1 MFLYKRERS
10 KGDPRK
16 PRTDK
21 GEAVATSNQ
30 NELIDKLGTCS
41 NPQEIMNVLADEDVE
56 LSDDQLE
63 QIAGGRL
70 VDWTVEQFMKVFGE
84 LFEGL
89 FPEGFDP
96 STLWSNLPAG
106 NTH

>member
-1 MFLYKRERS
+1 MFLHKRERS

-21 GEAVATSNQ
+21 GEAIATSNQ

-56 LSDDQLE
+56 LADDQLE

-70 VDWTVEQFMKVFGE
+70 VDWTVEQFMKVFGD

-96 STLWSNLPAG
+96 STLWSNLPTG

>member
-1 MFLYKRERS
+1 M
-10 KGDPRK
+10 
-16 PRTDK
+16 
-21 GEAVATSNQ
+21 ATSNQ

-41 NPQEIMNVLADEDVE
+41 NPQEIMSVLADEGVE

-70 VDWTVEQFMKVFGE
+70 VDWTVEQFMEVFGD

-96 STLWSNLPAG
+96 ATLWGNLPTG